1 LGRVGIEIHIQGVL
15 MKQKDASDA
24 TVKKH
29 DNMGLKHRLMSKVH
43 KRRSLIVTSPKRQE
57 MPILL
62 LFGAKE
68 AM

>member
-1 LGRVGIEIHIQGVL
+1 

-24 TVKKH
+24 TVKKR
-29 DNMGLKHRLMSKVH
+29 DNMGLKHRLMGKVH
-43 KRRSLIVTSPKRQE
+43 KKRSLIVTSPKRRE

-62 LFGAKE
+62 FFGTKE